1 MMRISKLIFRLWIGS
16 VFFLMMTGCDHIHTN
31 MKETYAYTFRLGE
44 SHPSSHPTAQAD
56 VEFARRVE
64 EETGG
69 RIKIIVYFD
78 QELGTEPEVIEQV
91 RFGAIDFTRVSI
103 ANLVETVPD
112 LYVLQLPYLYEDRDH
127 MWRVLESDIGDGLLE
142 GVGDYGFIGLTWFDA
157 GSRSFYTRD
166 KPIEKL
172 EDLQGLSIRMMENS
186 LMREM
191 SKAMGFTGVL
201 LPYGEIY
208 PLIQQGALHGAENN
222 FSSYLTQS
230 HYQVAPFFSMDEHLR
245 IPEILI
251 GSKIALSNISQEDWA
266 IIRKVARE
274 TTVYQ
279 KQLWSEMEEKAKERL
294 IEEGVQIIELKD
306 RSAFVQAVQPVY
318 DKYEEQYGEL
328 IRRIKAE

>member
-1 MMRISKLIFRLWIGS
+1 MRVCKLIFSILACS
-16 VFFLMMTGCDHIHTN
+16 TFLMFTGCSQLQTS
-31 MKETYAYTFRLGE
+31 MKETCAYTFRLGE
-44 SHPSSHPTAQAD
+44 SHPESHPTAQAD
-56 VEFARRVE
+56 LEFARRVE

-69 RIKIIVYFD
+69 RIKIIVCED
-78 QELGTEPEVIEQV
+78 QQLGTEPEVIAQV

-127 MWRVLESDIGDGLLE
+127 MWRVLDSDIGDELLK
-142 GVGDYGFIGLTWFDA
+142 GVGEYGFVGLTWFDA

-172 EDLQGLSIRMMENS
+172 EDLNGLTIRLMENS
-186 LMREM
+186 LMLEM

-201 LPYGEIY
+201 KPYGEVY
-208 PLIQQGALHGAENN
+208 PMIQQGDADGAENN

-230 HYQVAPFFSMDEHLR
+230 HYQVARYYTMDEHLR

-251 GSKIALSNISQEDWA
+251 GSKIALSRLSEDDWE
-266 IIRKVARE
+266 IIRKAARE

-279 KQLWSEMEEKAKERL
+279 KQLWSEMEEKAKEQL
-294 IEEGVQIIELKD
+294 LEDGVQIVELKD

-318 DKYEEQYGEL
+318 DKYQEEYGDL
-328 IRRIKAE
+328 IRRIKAK

>member
-1 MMRISKLIFRLWIGS
+1 MRATKL
-16 VFFLMMTGCDHIHTN
+16 FLSICLCSAFLLIAAGCNPVQAN

-56 VEFARRVE
+56 LEFARRVE

-78 QELGTEPEVIEQV
+78 QELGTEPEVIAQV
-91 RFGAIDFTRVSI
+91 QFGAIDFTRVSI

-112 LYVLQLPYLYEDRDH
+112 LYVLQLPYLYEDGEH
-127 MWRVLESDIGDGLLE
+127 MWRVLESDIGDELLE
-142 GVGDYGFIGLTWFDA
+142 RVGDYGFIGLTWFDA
-157 GSRSFYTRD
+157 GSRGFYTRD

-172 EDLQGLSIRMMENS
+172 EDLKGLTIRLMENS
-186 LMREM
+186 LMMEM

-201 LPYGEIY
+201 KPYGEVY
-208 PLIQQGALHGAENN
+208 PLIQQGSVDGAENN

-230 HYQVAPFFSMDEHLR
+230 HYQVAPYFTMDGHLR

-251 GSKIALSNISQEDWA
+251 GSKIALSNVSEEDWA
-266 IIRKVARE
+266 IILNAAKE

-279 KQLWSEMEEKAKERL
+279 KQLWSEMEEEAKEQL
-294 IEEGVQIIELKD
+294 IREGVQIIELKD

-318 DKYEEQYGEL
+318 DKYQEQYGDI
-328 IRRIKAE
+328 IRRIRDK

>member
-1 MMRISKLIFRLWIGS
+1 
-16 VFFLMMTGCDHIHTN
+16 
-31 MKETYAYTFRLGE
+31 
-44 SHPSSHPTAQAD
+44 
-56 VEFARRVE
+56 
-64 EETGG
+64 
-69 RIKIIVYFD
+69 
-78 QELGTEPEVIEQV
+78 
-91 RFGAIDFTRVSI
+91 
-103 ANLVETVPD
+103 
-112 LYVLQLPYLYEDRDH
+112 

>member
-1 MMRISKLIFRLWIGS
+1 MRSSKLIFSILIIITFS
-16 VFFLMMTGCDHIHTN
+16 HILTSCKPIDTS
-31 MKETYAYTFRLGE
+31 MKESYSYTFRLAE
-44 SHPSSHPTAQAD
+44 SHPSPHPTAKAD
-56 VEFARRVE
+56 LEFARRVE
-64 EETGG
+64 QETNG
-69 RIKIIVYFD
+69 RIRIIVYFD

-112 LYVLQLPYLYEDRDH
+112 LYVLQLPYLYEDREH
-127 MWRVLESDIGDGLLE
+127 MWRVLESDIGDELLH

-172 EDLQGLSIRMMENS
+172 EDLNGLTIRLMENS
-186 LMREM
+186 LMMEM
-191 SKAMGFTGVL
+191 SKSMGFTGVL
-201 LPYGEIY
+201 KPYGEVY
-208 PLIQQGALHGAENN
+208 PMIQQGVADGAENN

-230 HYQVAPFFSMDEHLR
+230 HYQVAPYFTMDEHLR

-251 GSKIALSNISQEDWA
+251 GSKAALPNLSEEDWA
-266 IIRKVARE
+266 IIQNAARE

-279 KQLWSEMEEKAKERL
+279 KQLWSEMEEKAKEQL
-294 IEEGVQIIELKD
+294 IEEGVQIVELKD

-328 IRRIKAE
+328 IRRIKAK

>member
-1 MMRISKLIFRLWIGS
+1 MRMRKRIIILWIS
-16 VFFLMMTGCDHIHTN
+16 TAFLLGITGCNHSQTN
-31 MKETYAYTFRLGE
+31 MKETYAFTFRLGE

-56 VEFARRVE
+56 LEFARRVE

-112 LYVLQLPYLYEDRDH
+112 LYVLQLPYLYEDREH
-127 MWRVLESDIGDGLLE
+127 MWRVLDSDIGDELLQ
-142 GVGDYGFIGLTWFDA
+142 GVGDYGFVGLTWFDA

-172 EDLQGLSIRMMENS
+172 EDLNGLTIRLMENS
-186 LMREM
+186 LMMEM

-201 LPYGEIY
+201 KPYGEVY
-208 PLIQQGALHGAENN
+208 SLIQKGDADGAENN

-230 HYQVAPFFSMDEHLR
+230 HYQVAPYFTMDEHLR

-251 GSKIALSNISQEDWA
+251 GSKIALAHLSGEDWA
-266 IIRKVARE
+266 IIRKAARE

-279 KQLWSEMEEKAKERL
+279 KQLWSEMEEKAKEQL
-294 IEEGVQIIELKD
+294 LEEGVQIVELKD

-318 DKYEEQYGEL
+318 DNYEEQYGAL
-328 IRRIKAE
+328 IRRIKAK